1 MDSNYYHSL
10 YRSMIGTVVFISLLP
25 LIAITLLAGYQFTTA
40 YQEKVLD
47 HLREI
52 VQKHEQVINNY
63 LDEKVAEVR
72 VLTDTLEAP
81 RFMEENRLRHLHEA
95 LVRRH
100 GGDFV
105 DLGLVSTEG
114 RLVAYSGPFRLGD
127 ADYSSAEWFRE
138 VMERRVYVSD
148 VFLGLRGVPHF
159 IIAVRF
165 ESEGREWILRT
176 TLDFVNFNRLVED
189 MRVGRTGQAFIVN
202 QSGDF
207 QTTPKADLETEL
219 PVVREIL
226 EKAEPANALSST
238 PRVRTAIT
246 ERPSTGRNTIFVTSP
261 LKNGEWTLIY
271 QQDVSDAFSELYT
284 IRWVGLLVLLLGG
297 VGITIMAFILS
308 RRMVA
313 RIRQADMSKEMM
325 NEQVIEAGKL
335 ASVGELA
342 AGIAH
347 EINNPV
353 AIMMEEAGWIEDLM
367 LEGLEVD
374 DNMDEAKRALLQI
387 RTQGARCRDITHKLL
402 SFARKIDPT
411 VKCVNMNE
419 LVEEIASLSEQRAKY
434 ANVHIKT
441 ILGEDIPDI
450 PASPSEM
457 QQVVLNLV
465 NNAIDAM
472 DGKGGDLTLST
483 RRAGEAV
490 ELVISDTGMG
500 IPRANLNRIFDP
512 FFTTKPVGKGTGL
525 GLSIVYGII
534 NKMGGDIRVTS
545 SVDLGTSFIIKL
557 PVPDPSARDA
567 VADAARNE
575 EKA

>member
-1 MDSNYYHSL
+1 MDSHYYHSL
-10 YRSMIGTVVFISLLP
+10 YRSMIGTVVFVSLLP
-25 LIAITLLAGYQFTTA
+25 LLVITLLAGYQFATA
-40 YQEKVLD
+40 YKGKVLD

-81 RFMEENRLRHLHEA
+81 RFMEENRLRQLHEA

-105 DLGLVSTEG
+105 DLGLVSTQG
-114 RLVAYSGPFRLGD
+114 RLVAYSGPFRLGK
-127 ADYSSAEWFRE
+127 ADYSSSGWFRE
-138 VMERRVYVSD
+138 VMERKVYISD

-165 ESEGREWILRT
+165 ASEGKDWILRT
-176 TLDFVNFNRLVED
+176 TLDFVSFNQLVED
-189 MRVGRTGQAFIVN
+189 IRLGKTGQAFIVN
-202 QSGDF
+202 QKGDF
-207 QTTPKADLETEL
+207 QTTPKSDLKTEL
-219 PVVREIL
+219 PIVRDIL
-226 EKAEPANALSST
+226 EDAAPANALSST
-238 PRVRTAIT
+238 PRVRTTIT
-246 ERPSTGRNTIFVTSP
+246 ERPSTGRDTIFVTSP

-271 QQDVSDAFSELYT
+271 QQDAADAFSELYT
-284 IRWVGLLVLLLGG
+284 IRWVGLLVLSLGAI
-297 VGITIMAFILS
+297 GITIMAFILS
-308 RRMVA
+308 RRMVT

-353 AIMMEEAGWIEDLM
+353 AIMMEEAGWIQDLM
-367 LEGLEVD
+367 GEGLEVD
-374 DNMDEAKRALLQI
+374 DNMDEARRALLQI
-387 RTQGARCRDITHKLL
+387 KTQGARCRDITHKLL

-434 ANVHIKT
+434 ANVHIGVV
-441 ILGEDIPDI
+441 LGENIPDI

-465 NNAIDAM
+465 NNSIDAM
-472 DGKGGDLTLST
+472 AGKGGDLTMST
-483 RRAGEAV
+483 RNANGVV

-534 NKMGGDIRVTS
+534 NKMGGDIKVTS
-545 SVDLGTSFIIKL
+545 SIDLGTSFTIKL
-557 PVPDPSARDA
+557 PVPDK
-567 VADAARNE
+567 AAGATDHAE
-575 EKA
+575 E